1 MATLSELIASAP
13 EHLHPNLAFE
23 VGPAASYVQTRQ
35 TVTLTPV
42 GGDKYSSNGSRLV
55 RFSLPTS
62 GMIDPTTVKIKF
74 RLHNDTAFD
83 DYVAIPDADGNGRV
97 LSRMQLLGPPSISFD
112 RFRSLA
118 NGTLIS
124 DLQQA
129 SRVSYMYHQ
138 LLRDRMRA
146 VEYQMETGGWATTNF
161 DRQNDQ

>member
-62 GMIDPTTVKIKF
+62 GLIDPTTVKLKF
-74 RLHNDTAFD
+74 QLFNDTAFS
-83 DYVAIPDADGNGRV
+83 DYTAIPPALGNGTV
-97 LSRMQLLGPPSISFD
+97 LSHLQLLVPFPLFFDMHRCLAIGTQISHV
-112 RFRSLA
+112 SV
-118 NGTLIS
+118 
-124 DLQQA
+124 A
-129 SRVSYMYHQ
+129 SRVGHIDHPRLVS
-138 LLRDRMRA
+138 
-146 VEYQMETGGWATTNF
+146 
-161 DRQNDQ
+161 

>member
-62 GMIDPTTVKIKF
+62 GLIDPTTVKIKS
-74 RLHNDTAFD
+74 RLHNDTVFP
-83 DYVAIPDADGNGRV
+83 DYLDIAETPGNGATLAR
-97 LSRMQLLGPPSISFD
+97 LQLLGPPSIIFD
-112 RFRSLA
+112 R
-118 NGTLIS
+118 
-124 DLQQA
+124 
-129 SRVSYMYHQ
+129 
-138 LLRDRMRA
+138 
-146 VEYQMETGGWATTNF
+146 
-161 DRQNDQ
+161 